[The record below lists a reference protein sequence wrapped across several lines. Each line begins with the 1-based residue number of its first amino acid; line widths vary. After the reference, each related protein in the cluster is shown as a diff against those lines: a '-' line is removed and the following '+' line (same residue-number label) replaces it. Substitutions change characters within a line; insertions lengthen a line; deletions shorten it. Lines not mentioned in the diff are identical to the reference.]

1 MSVSYDLTVVGS
13 ESDSLKGEKSQSKVL
28 AFPLIDALAS
38 YNVTS
43 NPDWISVHAAP
54 HPATP
59 VNLKFEKISK
69 LEEKILKFENEFR
82 I

>member
-1 MSVSYDLTVVGS
+1 MTYDLTVVGS
-13 ESDSLKGEKSQSKVL
+13 ESDSLNGEKSQSNVL
-28 AFPLIDALAS
+28 ALPLIDALAS

-59 VNLKFEKISK
+59 TKFEFWNTFS
-69 LEEKILKFENEFR
+69 E
-82 I
+82 